1 MLGPDPRRDLRRDTA
16 RLSHYLQECRSFA
29 SLRGFKHFNVFM
41 RGREEFLL
49 CTPASKDTL
58 FDPRDD
64 QLKKRH
70 PTCTVLLFTGYARY
84 KCPYVYFRSYPDQDN
99 MTQSDDPLT
108 LKTTDDWRRQDVA
121 LWKMVFEVLTLV
133 MKKPSP
139 RNPFQVDFQYIDS
152 RPPEEGALLS
162 ASLLNF
168 LETIW
173 LQADP
178 NLEQDLIDQVYEDIK
193 ALQLRHVDHVY
204 EHITSAGKTDQKRE

>member
-1 MLGPDPRRDLRRDTA
+1 
-16 RLSHYLQECRSFA
+16 
-29 SLRGFKHFNVFM
+29 
-41 RGREEFLL
+41 
-49 CTPASKDTL
+49 
-58 FDPRDD
+58 
-64 QLKKRH
+64 
-70 PTCTVLLFTGYARY
+70 
-84 KCPYVYFRSYPDQDN
+84 
-99 MTQSDDPLT
+99 
-108 LKTTDDWRRQDVA
+108 
-121 LWKMVFEVLTLV
+121 MVFEVLTLV

-178 NLEQDLIDQVYEDIK
+178 NLEQDLIDQGNLWKEGKDGSIGLTHIHNKIVYEDIK